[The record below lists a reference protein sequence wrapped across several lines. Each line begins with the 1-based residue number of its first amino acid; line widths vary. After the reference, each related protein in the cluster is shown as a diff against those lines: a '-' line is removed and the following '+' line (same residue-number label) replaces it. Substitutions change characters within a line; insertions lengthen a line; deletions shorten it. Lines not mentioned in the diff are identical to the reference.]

1 MSTDEMFENIWRE
14 WVSGYSDEERKRGS
28 QVAFDK
34 RAMRHGFDQA
44 PNQWCYDM
52 DKAPKNKR
60 LIVWVDSD
68 FFGPVDCC
76 EIRTLKTGEWVG
88 HEGEQWAND
97 HGGIRTKDP
106 VYSAWCHLPPAPP
119 QEVKNAE

>member
-44 PNQWCYDM
+44 PNPWCHDM
-52 DKAPKNKR
+52 EKAPKNCLLYTSPSPR
-60 LIVWVDSD
+60 D
-68 FFGPVDCC
+68 
-76 EIRTLKTGEWVG
+76 
-88 HEGEQWAND
+88 
-97 HGGIRTKDP
+97 
-106 VYSAWCHLPPAPP
+106 
-119 QEVKNAE
+119 